1 MKKKYKKLLSKIRDL
16 IKSTTNN
23 SGDYDEKYRK
33 IKFHSD
39 DDMALNKTLKL
50 HPIIMILLDLFF
62 MKATNFISKFS

>member
-23 SGDYDEKYRK
+23 SGHYDEKYRK